1 MWKWWSVKIKK
12 GAKGQ
17 RSVYLPDSCP
27 SLFALSTSI
36 EDSASSLLFV
46 SAISCMKSVCHSAL
60 ITTDK
65 CGLNCSPAVGVSLI
79 IQPNCLDP
87 SPGGDPGSTY
97 VLSGVSW
104 TEVGI
109 WHLSHLELPQVTHQT
124 VSSTTLSPFEFS
136 ARPCCS
142 LQMRVLVWSR
152 TVDCCILWLLNVLGS
167 WAAWIGCLMGANQIA
182 EGGKAGTGTWRRYG
196 ALRCL
201 YSSSNHIYVKYC
213 TQSS

>member
-1 MWKWWSVKIKK
+1 MEVKKW
-12 GAKGQ
+12 AKGQ
-17 RSVYLPDSCP
+17 LSVFWPDICP
-27 SLFALSTSI
+27 CLFALYHYREQCI
-36 EDSASSLLFV
+36 V
-46 SAISCMKSVCHSAL
+46 SALRLSHFLHEFCVPQSTY

-87 SPGGDPGSTY
+87 SPVGDTGSTY

-104 TEVGI
+104 TRVGI
-109 WHLSHLELPQVTHQT
+109 WHISHLDLPPVTNQT

-167 WAAWIGCLMGANQIA
+167 WAAWIDCLMGVNHMTL
-182 EGGKAGTGTWRRYG
+182 GGKAETGTWRRYG
-196 ALRCL
+196 AVHCL
-201 YSSSNHIYVKYC
+201 HSSSNHIYFKYC